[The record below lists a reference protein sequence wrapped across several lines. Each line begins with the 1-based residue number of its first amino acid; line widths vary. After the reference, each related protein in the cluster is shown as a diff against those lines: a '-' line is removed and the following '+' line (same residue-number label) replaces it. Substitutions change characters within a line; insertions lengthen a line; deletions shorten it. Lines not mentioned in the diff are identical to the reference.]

1 MLSLFWRVLRL
12 TGHGNSNLPRR
23 WLAFNGVGLLGV
35 GVQLGLVALLAH
47 GFGVSGL
54 LATAIAVEVT
64 VLHNFVWHQHWTWR
78 DRPSATARDVAGRL
92 VRFHLLNGAVS
103 LSGNLAIVAVLGG
116 TFAIDPVAANAVAI
130 VVCSMINFAA
140 SEALVFKTY
149 KRLTATPSPP
159 SWRSRFR
166 LAPLPRRTP
175 TLRWRS

>member
-1 MLSLFWRVLRL
+1 MGTL
-12 TGHGNSNLPRR
+12 TLPRR

-47 GFGVSGL
+47 AVGVSGL

-92 VRFHLLNGAVS
+92 VRFHLLNGVVS
-103 LSGNLAIVAVLGG
+103 LSGNLAIVSVLSG

-140 SEALVFKTY
+140 SEVLVP
-149 KRLTATPSPP
+149 A
-159 SWRSRFR
+159 
-166 LAPLPRRTP
+166 
-175 TLRWRS
+175 